1 MYEVL
6 ELKFKLKHKVLAA
19 CSGLLTFFAIFEAL
33 LTIEKPVFSIF
44 ALFSFFFVAVLL
56 FFYIYFVLLCITFP
70 FRKAME
76 KSSKPSQGKK
86 IKKLLKQSTVDYDLS
101 EEVELPPDDLTQENR
116 DSPQPEKVL
125 SDKETDAVYTLKD
138 APVLWES
145 RVSLL
150 KASLTPEEFFEAYDN
165 LTDYAKEILAAES
178 VWLSFNNSSA
188 VSKEFLENIT
198 DVANGDCFEDE
209 LAAFIEESYEF
220 AEAKIESKETASDK
234 RNAARAWHASFD
246 PYLSRMSEKEIHL
259 LHEKYGELIM
269 LADTSNLCSL

>member
-6 ELKFKLKHKVLAA
+6 ELKFKHKRCAIA
-19 CSGLLTFFAIFEAL
+19 SGFVSLLL
-33 LTIEKPVFSIF
+33 LSQVQFHKEDSPFSIIWSSLIVF
-44 ALFSFFFVAVLL
+44 LVFFSLSYLFSRLLVLL
-56 FFYIYFVLLCITFP
+56 F
-70 FRKAME
+70 RK
-76 KSSKPSQGKK
+76 KRS
-86 IKKLLKQSTVDYDLS
+86 KLLKRSEVDYDIS
-101 EEVELPPDDLTQENR
+101 ETNKSQADNR
-116 DSPQPEKVL
+116 KVL
-125 SDKETDAVYTLKD
+125 SDKEVDAIYTLKD
-138 APVLWES
+138 APVLWENKA
-145 RVSLL
+145 SLL
-150 KASLTPEEFFEAYDN
+150 KDSLTPEEFFEAYDN

-246 PYLSRMSEKEIHL
+246 PYLSRMPEKEIRI